1 MSKRDSSKVV
11 IASNGWSFE
20 GSWGSRRGGVP
31 LLGLFL
37 IVFGLLLVAGE
48 FVSLAEYGTAAFLL
62 AIGVVLI
69 VSGIR
74 DKSDLSLYGGV
85 FMAALAVASFL
96 SAAGLIHGD
105 GWGTLFV
112 GIGFMGVSI
121 WRPARGIRIGWA
133 FILGAVLALW
143 GGLQVAESSFSFPT
157 GRLIGPVLIILLG
170 LWIVSRRARR

>member
-1 MSKRDSSKVV
+1 MSKRDSSRVV

-48 FVSLAEYGTAAFLL
+48 FVSWAEYGKAAFFL
-62 AIGVVLI
+62 AIGLVLV

-74 DKSDLSLYGGV
+74 DRSDLALYAGV
-85 FMAALAVASFL
+85 FMAALAAASFF
-96 SAAGLIHGD
+96 SAAQLIHGD

-112 GIGFMGVSI
+112 GIGFMGVSV

-133 FILGAVLALW
+133 FVLGAILALW
-143 GGLQVAESSFSFPT
+143 GGLQVAENNLSFPT
-157 GRLIGPVLIILLG
+157 GRLIGPVLIVLLG